1 MAWTRSSS
9 VGRTRVGDRSSGPC
23 WPPSRPPIIV
33 ERRTLAPDA
42 IPTLLEQIDE
52 LLAEPHSEGAATLA
66 HLERTLTD
74 GYAYALALESE
85 RWRLEQRL
93 SELAGELHEGDQ
105 DEKSQE
111 LAQISRRLS
120 SNEAALE
127 TLRSTLAR
135 LRNHATAVR
144 GAAVG

>member
-1 MAWTRSSS
+1 
-9 VGRTRVGDRSSGPC
+9 V
-23 WPPSRPPIIV
+23 
-33 ERRTLAPDA
+33 APEA
-42 IPTLLEQIDE
+42 IPAFLEHIDE
-52 LLAEPHSEGAATLA
+52 LLADPDSEGAPATLA
-66 HLERTLTD
+66 RLERTLTD
-74 GYAYALALESE
+74 GYAHALALESE

-93 SELAGELHEGDQ
+93 SELAGGLQEGDQ

-120 SNEAALE
+120 SNGTALE
-127 TLRSTLAR
+127 SLRSTLTR